1 MNIIG
6 CNLFRP
12 MAKNFMLIG
21 AFALSTSLISC
32 NRERSYKELNK
43 EDVPIEFKEAID
55 SFVHE
60 NKDIPEN
67 PNFVKYG
74 EDTLR
79 FEKFYLYDTPRFRRD
94 LEKMAQKNMPKTCVG
109 SKKDLVPIFNG
120 KTVVLRAKKRNI
132 YEYHYVNNK
141 AVVVS
146 DKLFTQR
153 GRDIHIPIQFYGEPN
168 PKLK

>member
-55 SFVHE
+55 SFTRE
-60 NKDIPEN
+60 NEDIPN
-67 PNFVKYG
+67 DPNYMKFG
-74 EDTLR
+74 DDTLK
-79 FEKFYLYDTPRFRRD
+79 FEKFYLYDQPRFNHD
-94 LEKMAQKNMPKTCVG
+94 LEKRMLKQMPKTCIG
-109 SKKDLVPIFNG
+109 EKKDLVPIFNG
-120 KTVVLRAKKRNI
+120 KTVVVRAKKRKI
-132 YEYHYVNNK
+132 YENHFINSK
-141 AVVVS
+141 TVVAS
-146 DKLFTQR
+146 DKIFTKR
-153 GRDIHIPIQFYGEPN
+153 GNDIYIPIQYYGEPN